1 LHRSLLERGVLGGK
15 GGTAD
20 DFAPAMYGINV
31 VHQGNTLRCIPV
43 TKAFTAVLGQN
54 WGALTRD
61 QRLAKLPPPGIT
73 TPQLLEE
80 MKERMSDEQ
89 LHVLSVAPPQV
100 GNLFPNVNILF
111 IYSPLRDGT
120 LGSGLLLHTMV
131 PKGPYKFEW
140 LTWFFAEKDTPAA
153 VKELMLSA
161 SIRAGGTSGLIEQ
174 DDSDTWPH
182 MTESATGMM
191 GRTETLKYQAIGG
204 INRPH
209 DWPNQAE
216 VYDGFSKD
224 DAQWSWWLQYY
235 KLMTA

>member
-1 LHRSLLERGVLGGK
+1 
-15 GGTAD
+15 
-20 DFAPAMYGINV
+20 
-31 VHQGNTLRCIPV
+31 
-43 TKAFTAVLGQN
+43 
-54 WGALTRD
+54 
-61 QRLAKLPPPGIT
+61 
-73 TPQLLEE
+73 
-80 MKERMSDEQ
+80 EQ

-140 LTWFFAEKDTPAA
+140 LTWFFAEKDTPPA

-161 SIRAGGTSGLIEQ
+161 AIRAGGTSGMIEQ

-182 MTESATGMM
+182 MTESAGGMM

-204 INRPH
+204 INR
-209 DWPNQAE
+209 
-216 VYDGFSKD
+216 
-224 DAQWSWWLQYY
+224 
-235 KLMTA
+235 